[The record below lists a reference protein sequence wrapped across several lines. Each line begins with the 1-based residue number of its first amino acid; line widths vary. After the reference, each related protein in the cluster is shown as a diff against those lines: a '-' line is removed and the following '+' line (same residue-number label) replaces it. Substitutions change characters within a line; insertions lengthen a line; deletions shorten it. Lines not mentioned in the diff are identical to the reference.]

1 MAAQDNTSKTDK
13 TIYPIYVIFGR
24 DHRRSIDKLQEI
36 IDTVLDGADPQT
48 ALNIYEGSEV
58 AASDIFDELR
68 TLPFLSPRRVVVIKQ
83 ADSFI
88 SKYRPQMEKYLETPS
103 ATGVLVLQTES
114 FPKNTRLARLVGK
127 IGQAL
132 AFEPFKPRE
141 LVNYLIQYTAQTSRL
156 TLTQPAA
163 ALLVELAGDDS
174 DLSLSEVDKIISYL
188 ADAPADQRKITPTV
202 IESVVA
208 NNRQY
213 NIFNI
218 IDAMLAGDT
227 AAALSW
233 LDRMLEQDR
242 NAQFTAVG
250 AFAWNFRRLYNARLL
265 WQQRIADRQIIQQL
279 RIWSKPE
286 EFMQQV
292 KRITIPQIATVLQ
305 ELLHIDIESKTGGSS
320 VKIGLEKLIINFS
333 HLHHHAA

>member
-1 MAAQDNTSKTDK
+1 MAVRDNTSKTEK
-13 TIYPIYVIFGR
+13 SIYPIYVIFGK

-36 IDTVLDGADPQT
+36 IDHVLDGADPQT
-48 ALNIYEGSEV
+48 SLNIYEGPDV
-58 AASDIFDELR
+58 AARDIFDELR
-68 TLPFLSPRRVVVIKQ
+68 TIPFLSPRRVVVIKQ
-83 ADSFI
+83 ADPFI
-88 SKYRPQMEKYLETPS
+88 TKYRQQLENYLENPS
-103 ATGVLVLQTES
+103 STGVLVLQTES

-141 LVNYLIQYTAQTSRL
+141 LVNYLIKYSAQTSRL
-156 TLTQPAA
+156 TLTQPGAM
-163 ALLVELAGDDS
+163 LLVELAGDDC
-174 DLSLSEVDKIISYL
+174 DLCLGEVDKIISYL
-188 ADAPADQRKITPTV
+188 ADAPADKRKITPAV
-202 IESVVA
+202 VESVVA

-213 NIFNI
+213 NVFNI
-218 IDAMLAGDT
+218 IDAMLADDT

-265 WQQRIADRQIIQQL
+265 LQQKVTEEKIKQQL
-279 RIWSKPE
+279 HIWSKPDQ
-286 EFMQQV
+286 FMRQV
-292 KRITIPQIATVLQ
+292 KQITIPQIASVIQ
-305 ELLHIDIESKTGGSS
+305 ELLNIDLESKTGGSS